1 MLIGDEKEDP
11 EGTADENMFELARRL
26 TPVQAA
32 VLDSL
37 YNHHAVIKADSDAV
51 VRQDWREAALQASGL
66 PHPLL
71 LDGIL
76 DQMRELGLV
85 AGGLWDG
92 EGWGPLTPA
101 GVAFCR
107 FLRRAAQI
115 A

>member
-1 MLIGDEKEDP
+1 
-11 EGTADENMFELARRL
+11 MFELARRL

-37 YNHHAVIKADSDAV
+37 YKHHAAIRADSDAV
-51 VRQDWREAALQASGL
+51 VRQDWRGFAQQASGL
-66 PHPLL
+66 PHSLL

-76 DQMRELGLV
+76 DQLGELVLV
-85 AGGLWDG
+85 AAGLWDG

-107 FLRRAAQI
+107 FLHRSPGKGSGS
-115 A
+115 